1 MQKEY
6 ISEDVVPSQEE
17 IDKDI
22 QMSKTPANMLDV
34 QNLRNDILQ
43 SVKTD
48 RRIFALSRLRF
59 EMMDEAIKRLERAN
73 NELLLC
79 VEDLTE
85 KLNAKQK

>member
-1 MQKEY
+1 MQKEQ
-6 ISEDVVPSQEE
+6 IEDVAPSQEE
-17 IDKDI
+17 IDVEI

-34 QNLRNDILQ
+34 QNLRNDILENVR
-43 SVKTD
+43 SD

-59 EMMDEAIKRLERAN
+59 EMMDEAIRKLQTAN